1 LFLLFC
7 PLIQQLRQIL
17 LLAAHALVDL
27 DNYAPTLQPNF
38 LAFIKVPFARPVH
51 IPDKVATFVVDHDAF
66 IESVVFEAAI
76 FPSLL
81 LPAEVVGK

>member
-1 LFLLFC
+1 
-7 PLIQQLRQIL
+7 
-17 LLAAHALVDL
+17 
-27 DNYAPTLQPNF
+27 
-38 LAFIKVPFARPVH
+38 VH
-51 IPDKVATFVVDHDAF
+51 IPDKVATLIVDHDAL